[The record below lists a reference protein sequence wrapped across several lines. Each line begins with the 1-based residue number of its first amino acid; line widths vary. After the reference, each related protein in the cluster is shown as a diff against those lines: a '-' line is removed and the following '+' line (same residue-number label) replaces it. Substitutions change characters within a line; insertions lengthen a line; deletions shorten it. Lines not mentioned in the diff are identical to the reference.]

1 MHCANDSG
9 TGFMGSNSMP
19 LSRSWHRLAPDIE
32 IAARGNLPVLITGR
46 ADTAMMIA
54 RAIANAAELDPVA
67 DVIILDAVGADD
79 KLMAV
84 CAKRLDPEKGAV
96 LVLRE
101 IHRFSPSQQADVLQM
116 LEFERQLPIPRLRI
130 VATSSV
136 SLMDRVVAGSFGERL
151 FYALNAV
158 HIIV

>member
-1 MHCANDSG
+1 MHCANDHG
-9 TGFMGSNSMP
+9 TSFTGPNPMP
-19 LSRSWHRLAPDIE
+19 LNRSWHRLAPDIE

-46 ADTAMMIA
+46 AETAMMIA
-54 RAIANAAELDPVA
+54 RAIATAAELDPVA
-67 DVIILDAVGADD
+67 DVMIVDAVGADD

-84 CAKRLDPEKGAV
+84 SAKRLDPEKGAI
-96 LVLRE
+96 LMLRE
-101 IHRFSPSQQADVLQM
+101 VNRFSPSQQADILEM
-116 LEFERQLPIPRLRI
+116 LEFERQLPVPRLRI

-136 SLMDRVVAGSFGERL
+136 SLLDRVVAGSFDERL